1 MEIDAAETLL
11 TAPETAQYLRCSVRT
26 LDRERADGRGCP
38 FVRIGGR
45 IRYRRAD
52 VEAFVAAHVRGHVT
66 GVMPNV
72 DTLRRRGRLGATLKS
87 DARARLR
94 EAARTLLA
102 IVAAGEEA

>member
-1 MEIDAAETLL
+1 MDINRPDILLTAAET
-11 TAPETAQYLRCSVRT
+11 ARILRCSLRT

-66 GVMPNV
+66 GVMPDV
-72 DTLRRRGRLGATLKS
+72 DTLRRRGRLRKRLAERGA
-87 DARARLR
+87 AP
-94 EAARTLLA
+94 
-102 IVAAGEEA
+102 